1 MTLDI
6 VIEGGR
12 LVDGTGTPWRRADVG
27 IAGGRIAAI
36 GRLQDAAA
44 RRRIGADG
52 LIVCPG
58 FIDIHAHA
66 DLTLP
71 SNRGQIERLRQ
82 GITTEVLG
90 QDGLS
95 YAPASPEHLPE
106 WRRYLTGM
114 NGDGAGL
121 DWAWSS
127 VAEYLERLEGKAAN
141 AVYLVPHGAVRV
153 ETMGWADRPAMAAEM
168 QCMTAL
174 VTAGLE
180 QGALGL
186 STGLSYVPCAH
197 ATTDELIALCR
208 PVAEAGGILAIHLRS
223 YGSTILDALDEAI
236 SVGRATGVA
245 VQVSHLRVSDPVNW
259 GKAPQIA
266 ARLDAA
272 RADGVDITFDIYPY
286 QAGCAPLFCLIPLWA
301 QAGGPDAIL
310 ARLADDTERA
320 RMGEE
325 MRSWGADWGAFSL
338 SNAPPTPW
346 GDWEGLSLPEAAQE
360 SGRDVETF
368 IMDLLLDTQLNATIV
383 GRGGN
388 REDNER
394 LARHPAG
401 MVCSDG
407 VLVGG
412 HPHPRGYGTFPRVLA
427 HHVRERRLL
436 TLEEAVRKMTA
447 APAARLNLTDRG
459 GLCVGAAADVVIFDP
474 DRVAD
479 RGTYEDGRRPPEGI
493 EWVLVNGQP
502 AIVQG
507 QPTGV
512 LAGRVLRRLSAQR
525 H

>member
-27 IAGGRIAAI
+27 IVEGRIAAI
-36 GRLQDAAA
+36 GCLQDAAA
-44 RRRIGADG
+44 RRRIEAAD
-52 LIVCPG
+52 LVVCPG

-71 SNRGQIERLRQ
+71 ANKGQAERLRQ

-95 YAPASPEHLPE
+95 YAPASAEHLLE
-106 WRRYLTGM
+106 WRRYLVGL
-114 NGDGAGL
+114 NRDGVGL

-153 ETMGWADRPAMAAEM
+153 EAMGWAARPATASEM
-168 QCMTAL
+168 QYMQAL

-197 ATTDELIALCR
+197 ATTEELIALCR
-208 PVAEAGGILAIHLRS
+208 PVAEAGRILAIHLRS
-223 YGSTILDALDEAI
+223 YGATILDALAEAI
-236 SVGRATGVA
+236 SIGRAAGVA
-245 VQVSHLRVSDPVNW
+245 VQVSHLRVADPVNR
-259 GKAPQIA
+259 GKAPQMA
-266 ARLDAA
+266 ARIDAA
-272 RADGVDITFDIYPY
+272 RAEGVDITFDAYPY
-286 QAGCAPLFCLIPLWA
+286 EAGCAPLFCLIPSWA

-310 ARLADDTERA
+310 ARLADEKERA
-320 RMGEE
+320 RMRAE
-325 MRSWGADWGAFSL
+325 MRSWGVDWRMYSL
-338 SNAPPTPW
+338 SNAPPMHL
-346 GDWEGLSLPEAAQE
+346 GDWEGFSLPKAAQE

-368 IMDLLLDTQLNATIV
+368 IMDLLLGTQLNVTIV
-383 GRGGN
+383 AHGGN
-388 REDNER
+388 REDDEY

-407 VLVGG
+407 VLVGD
-412 HPHPRGYGTFPRVLA
+412 HPHPRGYGAFPRVLA
-427 HHVRERRLL
+427 RYVRERRIL
-436 TLEEAVRKMTA
+436 TLEEAIHKMTA
-447 APAARLNLTDRG
+447 APAARLGLSDRG
-459 GLCVGAAADVVIFDP
+459 VLRIGAAADVVIFDP
-474 DRVAD
+474 DRVVD
-479 RGTYEDGRRPPEGI
+479 RATYADGRRSPEGI

-502 AIVQG
+502 AVAGG
-507 QPTGV
+507 QPTGA
-512 LAGRVLRRLSAQR
+512 LAGRVLRRPSTP
-525 H
+525 

>member
-27 IAGGRIAAI
+27 IVEGRVAAI

-44 RRRIGADG
+44 RCRIAAAGRV
-52 LIVCPG
+52 VCPG

-71 SNRGQIERLRQ
+71 ANKGQIERLRQ

-106 WRRYLTGM
+106 WRRYLMGM

-153 ETMGWADRPAMAAEM
+153 ETMGWADRPATAAEM
-168 QCMTAL
+168 RRMAAL

-197 ATTDELIALCR
+197 ATTEELIALCR

-223 YGSTILDALDEAI
+223 YGSAMLDALDEAI

-259 GKAPQIA
+259 GKSPQIA
-266 ARLDAA
+266 ACLDAA
-272 RADGVDITFDIYPY
+272 RAEGVDITFDIYPY
-286 QAGCAPLFCLIPLWA
+286 QAGCACLFSLIPLWA

-310 ARLADDTERA
+310 ARLADDQDRA
-320 RMGEE
+320 RMSEE
-325 MRSWGADWGAFSL
+325 MCSWGADWGAFSL

-346 GDWEGLSLPEAAQE
+346 GDWEGLSLPEAAQG

-368 IMDLLLDTQLNATIV
+368 IMDLLLETQLNATMV
-383 GRGGN
+383 GHGGN
-388 REDNER
+388 QEDNEY

-407 VLVGG
+407 VLVGD
-412 HPHPRGYGTFPRVLA
+412 HPHPRSYGTFPRVLA
-427 HHVRERRLL
+427 HHVRERRIL
-436 TLEEAVRKMTA
+436 TLEEAVGKMTA

-459 GLCVGAAADVVIFDP
+459 VLRIGAAADVVIFDP

-502 AIVQG
+502 AIAQG
-507 QPTGV
+507 QPTGA
-512 LAGRVLRRLSAQR
+512 LAGQVLRRHSFC
-525 H
+525 

>member
-1 MTLDI
+1 MALDI

-27 IAGGRIAAI
+27 IVEGRIAAI
-36 GRLQDAAA
+36 GRLQNAAA
-44 RRRIGADG
+44 RRRIGAAG
-52 LIVCPG
+52 LVVCPG

-66 DLTLP
+66 DLSLP
-71 SNRGQIERLRQ
+71 TNKGQNGRVRQ

-95 YAPASPEHLPE
+95 YAPASPKHLLE
-106 WRRYLTGM
+106 WRRYLMGM

-153 ETMGWADRPAMAAEM
+153 ETMGWADRPATAAEK
-168 QCMTAL
+168 QCMAAL

-180 QGALGL
+180 EGALGL

-197 ATTDELIALCR
+197 ATTDELIALCQ

-223 YGSTILDALDEAI
+223 YGSAILDALDEAI
-236 SVGRATGVA
+236 SVGLATGVA

-266 ARLDAA
+266 ARLDTA
-272 RADGVDITFDIYPY
+272 RTQGVDITFDIYPY
-286 QAGCAPLFCLIPLWA
+286 QAGCAPLFSLIPLWA

-310 ARLADDTERA
+310 ARLADDQGRA
-320 RMGEE
+320 RMREQ
-325 MRSWGADWGAFSL
+325 MRSWDADWGAFSL

-368 IMDLLLDTQLNATIV
+368 IMNLLLETQLNVTIV
-383 GRGGN
+383 GQGGN
-388 REDNER
+388 QEDNEY
-394 LARHPAG
+394 LAQHPAA
-401 MVCSDG
+401 MVCSDA

-427 HHVRERRLL
+427 HHVRERRIL
-436 TLEEAVRKMTA
+436 TLEEAVGKMTA

-459 GLCVGAAADVVIFDP
+459 VLRIGAAADVVIFDP

-502 AIVQG
+502 AIAQG
-507 QPTGV
+507 TPIGA
-512 LAGRVLRRLSAQR
+512 LAGRVLRRPSPQ
-525 H
+525 